1 MLEFCQWLQATDAF
15 TALRG
20 SAFVYPV
27 ILSLHM
33 IGIAFFGAMIL
44 VTDLRLLGIAMRT
57 YSIASVVDR
66 LRIPKRIG
74 FAVMV
79 TCGVLL
85 FSTKA
90 EEYYYN
96 IFFRIKMTLLALV
109 CLHALLFAKN
119 VYGSAAKMD
128 ASGITPQAKAAA
140 AASLVLWLGLAICG
154 RAIGYI
160 EPPLEKIHAL
170 FDPYTL
176 TVPHDSPAPP
186 AIRDTHD

>member
-1 MLEFCQWLQATDAF
+1 MLEFCQWLQATDVF

-20 SAFVYPV
+20 SAIVYPV

-44 VTDLRLLGIAMRT
+44 VTDLRLLGVAMRT
-57 YSIASVVDR
+57 YPVTSVVNR
-66 LRIPKRIG
+66 LRVPKRIG

-79 TCGVLL
+79 ICGVLL

-96 IFFRIKMTLLALV
+96 IFFRIKMILLALV
-109 CLHALLFAKN
+109 CLHALLFAEN
-119 VYGSAAKMD
+119 VYGSAAEMD
-128 ASGITPQAKAAA
+128 TSGITSKAKIAAG
-140 AASLVLWLGLAICG
+140 ASLVLWLGLAICG

-160 EPPLEKIHAL
+160 EPPLEKIHAFL
-170 FDPYTL
+170 HTAAEAPGTGAPAL
-176 TVPHDSPAPP
+176 RNIHD
-186 AIRDTHD
+186 